1 MRRCYLA
8 LGLSALF
15 LILFSTGT
23 YSQVP
28 VVEFD
33 KMTHD
38 FGDIMLKS
46 GKHAHTFTFKN
57 IGKQP
62 VVIQTVISSCG
73 CAQPEWTKSPV
84 MPGSTGKIKVTF
96 LNNQGPYPFDKS
108 LTVYVTGVAR
118 PIILRL
124 KGVVHDK
131 PKTLKELFP
140 DRFAEAG
147 FRSSVIDLDNV
158 AQGDTRSEII
168 EIANLSQKAI
178 EVGFTPVSK
187 GLNIAINPSKIEPG
201 AKSQVQITLNT
212 KEEVN
217 WGDTEYNA
225 KVLINGKEVT
235 GKLLR
240 VFANIRDN
248 FADMTKED
256 IENAPLPML
265 NTSSYDFG
273 KVKAGTEIT
282 TSFKI
287 RNLGK
292 KDLLIHK
299 IDTGDKKVTAKFI
312 KKIASGEAGNI
323 EIKISTTDEFGEK
336 GYILAVIT
344 NSPSRPIVNLV
355 ITGNVIK

>member
-1 MRRCYLA
+1 MRRCFFT
-8 LGLSALF
+8 LGFFTLLF
-15 LILFSTGT
+15 VLFTTVT

-33 KMTHD
+33 KMVHD

-46 GKHAHTFTFKN
+46 GKHTHTFNFKN

-73 CAQPEWTKSPV
+73 CTVPEWTKSPV
-84 MPGSTGKIKVTF
+84 MPGASGKIKITF
-96 LNNQGPYPFDKS
+96 LNDQGPYPFDKS
-108 LTVYVTGVAR
+108 LTVFVTGVAR
-118 PIILRL
+118 PIILRI

-131 PKTLKELFP
+131 QKTLKELYP
-140 DRFAEAG
+140 ERFAEAG
-147 FRSSVIDLDNV
+147 FRSSVIDLDNIS
-158 AQGDTRSEII
+158 QGDTRNEII
-168 EIANLSQKAI
+168 EFANLSQKTI
-178 EVGFTPVSK
+178 EVSFTPVSK
-187 GLNIAINPSKIEPG
+187 GLNITANPSKIEPG
-201 AKSQVQITLNT
+201 AKSQMQVTLNT
-212 KEEVN
+212 KEEIN

-235 GKLLR
+235 GKFLR
-240 VFANIRDN
+240 IFANIRDN

-256 IENAPLPML
+256 IENAPLPMA
-265 NTSSYDFG
+265 NTSSFDFG

-282 TSFKI
+282 TTFKI
-287 RNLGK
+287 RNIGK

-299 IDTGDKKVTAKFI
+299 IDTGDKKVTAKYV
-312 KKIASGEAGNI
+312 KKIASGEAGNV
-323 EIKISTTDEFGEK
+323 EIKINTTDEFGEK
-336 GYILAVIT
+336 GFILALIT